1 MCVWTACSYLKV
13 EGLTTLSVLRQR
25 CHRRLASLGPVAEQS
40 TGKGCP
46 VRVLGR
52 KLRSVNLPLRRGHF
66 SSVLVGVIV
75 ECVWTV
81 EDLVEGEPAIRT
93 LMMTVPLLA
102 TNVVATALVGV
113 QVWYGPVLSL
123 TPHSLTTIQDLPP
136 RHQGLL
142 RASDQNDPG

>member
-1 MCVWTACSYLKV
+1 M
-13 EGLTTLSVLRQR
+13 
-25 CHRRLASLGPVAEQS
+25 
-40 TGKGCP
+40 
-46 VRVLGR
+46 RVLGR
-52 KLRSVNLPLRRGHF
+52 KLRLVNLRLRRDYF
-66 SSVLVGVIV
+66 SSFLVGVIV